1 MIGIF
6 RSSYLPELLYVSLYA
21 FRIRAVTIQDL
32 LPTYS
37 STQNLPGQTAEGVI
51 PTQQVFFGLLE
62 VLK

>member
-1 MIGIF
+1 M
-6 RSSYLPELLYVSLYA
+6 PELLYVSLYA